1 MLEYLE
7 HDVKAKKP
15 AKTRAWYCVKCGV
28 FVKRDEAWIED
39 RGPLCHKHGM
49 RLKMKREVNKARRRR
64 PVSRS
69 LVTGSDG

>member
-7 HDVKAKKP
+7 RDVRAKKP
-15 AKTRAWYCVKCGV
+15 AKTRPWYCVKCGV
-28 FVKRDEAWIED
+28 FVKRDEAWMED

-69 LVTGSDG
+69 LVAGGDG

>member
-1 MLEYLE
+1 MLEYLGP
-7 HDVKAKKP
+7 DVKAKKP

-28 FVKRDEAWIED
+28 FVKPDEAWMED

-49 RLKMKREVNKARRRR
+49 RLKMKREVNRARRRR

-69 LVTGSDG
+69 PVTGGDG

>member
-1 MLEYLE
+1 MLERLE
-7 HDVKAKKP
+7 HDFGAKKP
-15 AKTRAWYCVKCGV
+15 AKTRAWHCVHCGV
-28 FVKRDEAWIED
+28 LVKREEAWIED

-69 LVTGSDG
+69 LAAGSDC